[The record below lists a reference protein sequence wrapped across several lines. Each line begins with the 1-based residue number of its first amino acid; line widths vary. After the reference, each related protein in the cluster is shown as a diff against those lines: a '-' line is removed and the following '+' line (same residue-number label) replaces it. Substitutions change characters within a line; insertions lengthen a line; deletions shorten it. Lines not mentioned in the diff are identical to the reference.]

1 MSSIDVKH
9 LRYFVGVA
17 DELHFGRAAAKLAV
31 TQPALSQQIAALE
44 AILGVQLL
52 IRDRRG
58 VVLTAAGEVFQ
69 AQALGVLAQMETMVD
84 VTRRTAFQNEQRITI
99 AMVEYTDLPFIV
111 PALTELQKL
120 YPNVK
125 ISRKEMVSTQQI
137 KALITCQIDIGMGV
151 LLANEDQAAKVATRF
166 VLDGRWLLAVPRIHR
181 LARVKVIHLTD
192 LVGENL
198 IIFSRNVNEPL
209 YDAVLADF
217 QRAKVEPNFVYETTQ
232 AQIGLRIVKDSG
244 GLMLGADYVL
254 RENHDDIV
262 YVPIEGLPNL
272 NVHIFWREQESSGLI
287 LDFVE
292 FLAEAALR
300 DGRHTALRP

>member
-1 MSSIDVKH
+1 MSPIDIKH

-17 DELHFGRAAAKLAV
+17 DELHFGRAAAKLMV

-58 VVLTAAGEVFQ
+58 VVLTAAGEVFRGQ
-69 AQALGVLAQMETMVD
+69 AIGVLAQMETMVE
-84 VTRRTAFQNEQRITI
+84 VTRRTAFQNEQRIAI

-111 PALTELQKL
+111 PALTQLQKL

-137 KALITCQIDIGMGV
+137 KALIAHQIDIGMGV
-151 LLANEDQAAKVATRF
+151 LLANEDQAAKISTRF
-166 VLDGRWLLAVPRIHR
+166 VIDGRWLLAVPSTHR
-181 LARVKVIHLTD
+181 LAQAKVIHLPD
-192 LVGENL
+192 LVDENL
-198 IIFSRNVNEPL
+198 IIFSRNINEPL
-209 YDAVLADF
+209 YDAVLASF
-217 QRAKVEPNFVYETTQ
+217 QGAKIEPNFVYETTQ

-254 RENHDDIV
+254 RERHDGIV
-262 YVPIEGLPNL
+262 YVPIEGLPDL
-272 NVHIFWREQESSGLI
+272 KVHIFWREQESSGLV

-292 FLAEAALR
+292 FLAEAALEE
-300 DGRHTALRP
+300 

>member
-1 MSSIDVKH
+1 MSPIDVKH

-17 DELHFGRAAAKLAV
+17 DELHFGRAPAKLAV

-52 IRDRRG
+52 VRDRRG

-69 AQALGVLAQMETMVD
+69 AQAIEILAQMETMVE
-84 VTRRTAFQNEQRITI
+84 VTRRTAFQNEQRIAI

-125 ISRKEMVSTQQI
+125 INRKEMVSTQQI
-137 KALITCQIDIGMGV
+137 KALITHQIDIGIGV
-151 LLANEDQAAKVATRF
+151 LLTNEDQTANVSTRF
-166 VLDGRWLLAVPRIHR
+166 VLDGRWLLAAPRIHR
-181 LARVKVIHLTD
+181 LAQVKVIHLID
-192 LVGENL
+192 LLDENL

-209 YDAVLADF
+209 YDAVLASF

-254 RENHDDIV
+254 RERHDDIV
-262 YVPIEGLPNL
+262 YIPIEGLPNL
-272 NVHIFWREQESSGLI
+272 NVHIFWREQESSGLV

-300 DGRHTALRP
+300 D

>member
-1 MSSIDVKH
+1 MSPIDIKH

-17 DELHFGRAAAKLAV
+17 DELHFGRAAAKLMV
-31 TQPALSQQIAALE
+31 TQPALSQQIAAME

-58 VVLTAAGEVFQ
+58 VVLTAAGEVFRGQ
-69 AQALGVLAQMETMVD
+69 AIEVLAQMETMVE
-84 VTRRTAFQNEQRITI
+84 VTRRTAFQNEQRIAI

-111 PALTELQKL
+111 PALTQLQKL

-137 KALITCQIDIGMGV
+137 KALIAHQIDIGIGV
-151 LLANEDQAAKVATRF
+151 LLANENQAAKISTRF
-166 VLDGRWLLAVPRIHR
+166 VIDGRWLLAVPSMHR
-181 LARVKVIHLTD
+181 LAQAKVIHLTD
-192 LVGENL
+192 LVDENL

-209 YDAVLADF
+209 YDAVLASF
-217 QRAKVEPNFVYETTQ
+217 QGAKIEPNFVYETTQ

-254 RENHDDIV
+254 RERHDGIV
-262 YVPIEGLPNL
+262 YVPIEGLPDL
-272 NVHIFWREQESSGLI
+272 KVHIFWREQESSGLV

-292 FLAEAALR
+292 FLAEAALQE
-300 DGRHTALRP
+300 

>member
-1 MSSIDVKH
+1 MSPIDVKH

-52 IRDRRG
+52 VRDRRG
-58 VVLTAAGEVFQ
+58 VVLTAAGEVFRGQ
-69 AQALGVLAQMETMVD
+69 AIAVLAQMETMVE
-84 VTRRTAFQNEQRITI
+84 VTRRSAFQNEQRIAI

-137 KALITCQIDIGMGV
+137 KALITRQIDIGMGV
-151 LLANEDQAAKVATRF
+151 LLANEDQAAKISTRF
-166 VLDGRWLLAVPRIHR
+166 VIDGRWLLAAPSIHR
-181 LARVKVIHLTD
+181 LAQAKVIHLTD
-192 LVGENL
+192 LVDENL

-209 YDAVLADF
+209 YDAVLASF

-232 AQIGLRIVKDSG
+232 AQIGLRIVKDGG

-254 RENHDDIV
+254 RERHDDIV

-272 NVHIFWREQESSGLI
+272 NVHIFWREQESSGLV

-292 FLAEAALR
+292 FLAEAALS
-300 DGRHTALRP
+300 D

>member
-1 MSSIDVKH
+1 MSPIDIKH

-17 DELHFGRAAAKLAV
+17 DELHFGRAAAKLMV

-58 VVLTAAGEVFQ
+58 VVLTAAGEVFRGQ
-69 AQALGVLAQMETMVD
+69 AIGVLAQMETMVE
-84 VTRRTAFQNEQRITI
+84 VTRRTAFQNEQRIAI

-111 PALTELQKL
+111 PALTQLQKL

-137 KALITCQIDIGMGV
+137 KALIAHQIDIGIGV
-151 LLANEDQAAKVATRF
+151 LLANENQAAKISTRF
-166 VLDGRWLLAVPRIHR
+166 VIDGRWLLAVPSMHR
-181 LARVKVIHLTD
+181 LAQAKVIHLTD
-192 LVGENL
+192 LVDENL
-198 IIFSRNVNEPL
+198 IIFSRNINEPL
-209 YDAVLADF
+209 YDAVLASF
-217 QRAKVEPNFVYETTQ
+217 QGAKIEPNFVYETTQ

-254 RENHDDIV
+254 RERHDGIV
-262 YVPIEGLPNL
+262 YVPIEGLPDL
-272 NVHIFWREQESSGLI
+272 KVHIFWREQESSGLV

-292 FLAEAALR
+292 FLAEAALQE
-300 DGRHTALRP
+300 

>member
-1 MSSIDVKH
+1 MSPIDVKH

-52 IRDRRG
+52 VRDRRG

-69 AQALGVLAQMETMVD
+69 AQAVDILAQMDTMVE
-84 VTRRTAFQNEQRITI
+84 VTRRTAFQNEQRIAI

-125 ISRKEMVSTQQI
+125 INRKEMVSTQQI
-137 KALITCQIDIGMGV
+137 KALITHQIDIGIGV
-151 LLANEDQAAKVATRF
+151 LLANEDQTANVSTRF
-166 VLDGRWLLAVPRIHR
+166 VLDGRWLLAAPRIHR
-181 LARVKVIHLTD
+181 LAQAKVIHLTD
-192 LVGENL
+192 LLNENL

-209 YDAVLADF
+209 YDAVLASF

-254 RENHDDIV
+254 RERHDDIV
-262 YVPIEGLPNL
+262 YIPIEGLPNL
-272 NVHIFWREQESSGLI
+272 NVHIFWREQESSGLV

-300 DGRHTALRP
+300 D

>member
-1 MSSIDVKH
+1 MSPIDVKH

-52 IRDRRG
+52 VRDRRG

-69 AQALGVLAQMETMVD
+69 AQAIEILAQMETMVE
-84 VTRRTAFQNEQRITI
+84 VTRRTAFQNEQRIAI

-125 ISRKEMVSTQQI
+125 INRKEMVSTQQI
-137 KALITCQIDIGMGV
+137 KALITHQIDIGIGV
-151 LLANEDQAAKVATRF
+151 LLTNEDQTANVSTRF
-166 VLDGRWLLAVPRIHR
+166 VLDGRWLLAAPRIHR
-181 LARVKVIHLTD
+181 LAQVKVIHLTD
-192 LVGENL
+192 LLDENL

-209 YDAVLADF
+209 YDAVLASF

-254 RENHDDIV
+254 RERHDDIV
-262 YVPIEGLPNL
+262 YIPIEGLPNL
-272 NVHIFWREQESSGLI
+272 NVHIFWREQESSGLV

-300 DGRHTALRP
+300 D

>member
-1 MSSIDVKH
+1 MGSIDIKH

-17 DELHFGRAAAKLAV
+17 DELHFGRAAVKLAV

-44 AILGVQLL
+44 AILNVQLL

-69 AQALGVLAQMETMVD
+69 AQAIKILAQIETMVE
-84 VTRRTAFQNEQRITI
+84 VTRRSAFQNEQRITI
-99 AMVEYTDLPFIV
+99 AMVEFTDLAFIV

-125 ISRKEMVSTQQI
+125 IGRKEMVSTQQI
-137 KALITCQIDIGMGV
+137 KALITHQIDIGIGV
-151 LLANEDQAAKVATRF
+151 LLANEDQAAKVSTRF
-166 VLDGRWLLAVPRIHR
+166 VLDGRWLLAVPRNHR
-181 LARVKVIHLTD
+181 LAQVKVIHLTD
-192 LVGENL
+192 LVDENL
-198 IIFSRNVNEPL
+198 IIFSRSVNEPL
-209 YDAVLADF
+209 YDAVLASF
-217 QRAKVEPNFVYETTQ
+217 QRDKVEPNFVYETTQ

-244 GLMLGADYVL
+244 GLMLGSDYVF
-254 RENHDDIV
+254 RERHDGIV
-262 YVPIEGLPNL
+262 YVPIDGLPNL
-272 NVHIFWREQESSGLI
+272 KVHIFWREQESSGLV

-300 DGRHTALRP
+300 D

>member
-1 MSSIDVKH
+1 MSPIDVKH

-52 IRDRRG
+52 VRDRRG
-58 VVLTAAGEVFQ
+58 VVLTAAGEVFR
-69 AQALGVLAQMETMVD
+69 AQAVEVLAQMQTMVE
-84 VTRRTAFQNEQRITI
+84 VTRRTAFQNEQRIAI

-111 PALTELQKL
+111 PALTKLQQL

-137 KALITCQIDIGMGV
+137 KALVTHQIDIGMGV
-151 LLANEDQAAKVATRF
+151 LLANEDQAEKISTRF
-166 VLDGRWLLAVPRIHR
+166 VIDGKWLLATPSVHR
-181 LARVKVIHLTD
+181 LAQAKVIHLTD
-192 LVGENL
+192 LVDENL

-209 YDAVLADF
+209 YDAVLASF

-232 AQIGLRIVKDSG
+232 AQIGLRIVKDGG

-254 RENHDDIV
+254 RETHDDIV

-272 NVHIFWREQESSGLI
+272 NVHIFWREQESSGLV

-292 FLAEAALR
+292 FLAEAALG
-300 DGRHTALRP
+300 D

>member
-1 MSSIDVKH
+1 MSPIDVKH

-52 IRDRRG
+52 VRDRRG
-58 VVLTAAGEVFQ
+58 VVLTAAGEVFR
-69 AQALGVLAQMETMVD
+69 AQAVEGFAQMQTMVEI
-84 VTRRTAFQNEQRITI
+84 TRRTAFQNEQRIAI

-111 PALTELQKL
+111 PALMKLQQL

-125 ISRKEMVSTQQI
+125 ISRNEMVSTQQI
-137 KALITCQIDIGMGV
+137 KALVTHQIDIGMGV
-151 LLANEDQAAKVATRF
+151 LLANEDQAAKISARF
-166 VLDGRWLLAVPRIHR
+166 VIDGRWLLAVPSIHR
-181 LARVKVIHLTD
+181 LAQAKAIHLTD
-192 LVGENL
+192 LADENL

-209 YDAVLADF
+209 YDAVLASF
-217 QRAKVEPNFVYETTQ
+217 QRDKVEPNFVYETTQ
-232 AQIGLRIVKDSG
+232 AQIGLRIVKDGG

-254 RENHDDIV
+254 REKHDDIV

-272 NVHIFWREQESSGLI
+272 NVHIFWREQESSGLV

-292 FLAEAALR
+292 FLAEAALG
-300 DGRHTALRP
+300 D

>member
-1 MSSIDVKH
+1 MSPIDIKH

-17 DELHFGRAAAKLAV
+17 DELHFGRAAAKLTV

-52 IRDRRG
+52 IRDRRS

-69 AQALGVLAQMETMVD
+69 AQAIEVLAQMETMVE

-111 PALTELQKL
+111 PALMELQKL

-137 KALITCQIDIGMGV
+137 KALITRQIDIGMGV
-151 LLANEDQAAKVATRF
+151 LLANEDQAVKVSARF
-166 VLDGRWLLAVPRIHR
+166 VLHGRWLLAVPRIHR
-181 LARVKVIHLTD
+181 LAEIKVVQLTD

-198 IIFSRNVNEPL
+198 VIFSRNVNEPL
-209 YDAVLADF
+209 YDAVLASF

-232 AQIGLRIVKDSG
+232 AQIGLRIVKDGG

-254 RENHDDIV
+254 RERHDDIV

-272 NVHIFWREQESSGLI
+272 NVHIFWREQESSGLV

-292 FLAEAALR
+292 FLAEAALH
-300 DGRHTALRP
+300 D

>member
-1 MSSIDVKH
+1 MSPIDVKH

-52 IRDRRG
+52 VRDRRG
-58 VVLTAAGEVFQ
+58 VVLTAAGEVFR
-69 AQALGVLAQMETMVD
+69 AQAVEVLAQMQTMVEI
-84 VTRRTAFQNEQRITI
+84 TRRTAFQNEQRIAI

-111 PALTELQKL
+111 PALMKLQQL

-125 ISRKEMVSTQQI
+125 ISRNEMVSTQQI
-137 KALITCQIDIGMGV
+137 KALVTHQIDIGMGV
-151 LLANEDQAAKVATRF
+151 LLANEDQAAKISARF
-166 VLDGRWLLAVPRIHR
+166 VIDGRWLLAVPSIHR
-181 LARVKVIHLTD
+181 LAQAKAIHLTD
-192 LVGENL
+192 LADENL

-209 YDAVLADF
+209 YDAVLASF
-217 QRAKVEPNFVYETTQ
+217 QRDKVEPNFVYETTQ
-232 AQIGLRIVKDSG
+232 AQIGLRIVKDGG

-254 RENHDDIV
+254 REKHDDIV

-272 NVHIFWREQESSGLI
+272 NVHIFWREQESSGLV

-292 FLAEAALR
+292 FLAEAALG
-300 DGRHTALRP
+300 D

>member
-1 MSSIDVKH
+1 MSPIDIKH

-17 DELHFGRAAAKLAV
+17 DELHFGRAATKLMV

-58 VVLTAAGEVFQ
+58 VVLTAAGEVFRGQ
-69 AQALGVLAQMETMVD
+69 AIEVLAQMETMVE
-84 VTRRTAFQNEQRITI
+84 VTRRTAFQNEQRIAI

-111 PALTELQKL
+111 PALTQLQKL

-137 KALITCQIDIGMGV
+137 KALIAHQIDIGMGV
-151 LLANEDQAAKVATRF
+151 LLANEHQAAKISTRF
-166 VLDGRWLLAVPRIHR
+166 VIDGRWLLAVPSLHR
-181 LARVKVIHLTD
+181 LAQAKVIHLTD
-192 LVGENL
+192 LVDENL
-198 IIFSRNVNEPL
+198 IIFSRNINEPL
-209 YDAVLADF
+209 YDAVLASF
-217 QRAKVEPNFVYETTQ
+217 QGAKVQPNFVYETTQ

-254 RENHDDIV
+254 RERHDGIV
-262 YVPIEGLPNL
+262 YVPIEGLPDL
-272 NVHIFWREQESSGLI
+272 NVHIFWREQESSGLV

-292 FLAEAALR
+292 FLAEAAL
-300 DGRHTALRP
+300 HE

>member
-1 MSSIDVKH
+1 MSPIDIKH

-17 DELHFGRAAAKLAV
+17 DELHFGRAAAKLMV

-58 VVLTAAGEVFQ
+58 VVLTAAGEVFRGQ
-69 AQALGVLAQMETMVD
+69 AIEVLAQMETMVE
-84 VTRRTAFQNEQRITI
+84 VTRRTAFQNEQRIAI

-111 PALTELQKL
+111 PALTQLQKL
-120 YPNVK
+120 YPNLK

-137 KALITCQIDIGMGV
+137 KALIAHQIDIGIGV
-151 LLANEDQAAKVATRF
+151 LLANENQAAKISTRF
-166 VLDGRWLLAVPRIHR
+166 VIDGRWLLAVPSMHR
-181 LARVKVIHLTD
+181 LAQAKVIHLTD
-192 LVGENL
+192 LVDENL

-209 YDAVLADF
+209 YDAVLASF
-217 QRAKVEPNFVYETTQ
+217 QGAKIEPNFVYETTQ

-254 RENHDDIV
+254 RERHDGIV
-262 YVPIEGLPNL
+262 YVPIEGLPDL
-272 NVHIFWREQESSGLI
+272 KVHIFWREQESSGLV

-292 FLAEAALR
+292 FLAEAALQE
-300 DGRHTALRP
+300 